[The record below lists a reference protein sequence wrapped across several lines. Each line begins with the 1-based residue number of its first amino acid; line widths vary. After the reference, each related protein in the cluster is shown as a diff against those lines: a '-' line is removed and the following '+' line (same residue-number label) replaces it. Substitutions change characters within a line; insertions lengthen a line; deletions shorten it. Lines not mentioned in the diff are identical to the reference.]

1 MQNLSFTNS
10 KSFNRLIISNFV
22 VRLTAITMCI
32 RSITRATILCETLI
46 NSIVITLFFY
56 RFASNTG
63 VVYDYHSVFQF
74 SFFFIAVEM
83 LEYHL
88 ETRRKGNF
96 SALCVCRAVS
106 VGKDVPVIDAL
117 SLALSLALPLEVDH
131 LKHQL
136 NQLNHENLADKQTIT
151 KLQACQ
157 KSIEKLESHCSY
169 QEYYNRRS
177 NF

>member
-1 MQNLSFTNS
+1 
-10 KSFNRLIISNFV
+10 
-22 VRLTAITMCI
+22 MCI

-46 NSIVITLFFY
+46 NSIVITLFFIDLRQTQVWY
-56 RFASNTG
+56 MTTTLFSN
-63 VVYDYHSVFQF
+63 FL
-74 SFFFIAVEM
+74 FFFIAVEM